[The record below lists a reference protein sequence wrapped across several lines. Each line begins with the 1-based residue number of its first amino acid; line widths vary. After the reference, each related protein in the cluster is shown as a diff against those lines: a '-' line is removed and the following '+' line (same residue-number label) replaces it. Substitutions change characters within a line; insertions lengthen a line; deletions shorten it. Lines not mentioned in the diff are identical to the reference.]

1 VTRAD
6 MAARLAG
13 WAPEATE
20 TTETIAAGP
29 ALALAG
35 MLDCEPP
42 VTRPGDPIPPLWQW
56 LYFLDRPAQREL
68 GPDGHP
74 AAGQFMPPIP
84 GRRRMYAGG
93 QVSYQAP
100 IRCGDRVTRRSE
112 LANWTVRAGR
122 SGELLFVSVRHI
134 FTRGREILATEEQ
147 DLVYRSGPGPAA
159 RAATAQPAAAQP
171 ATAQPAAPAASW
183 HLRLMADPVLLFRFS
198 ALTYNSHRIH
208 YDTGYATA
216 VEGHQGLVVHGP
228 LLALLCAELP
238 RRHLPAR
245 RLSRFSFRARSPL
258 YCGEELA
265 VSGGLRGDG
274 CTLRVSAPDGT
285 EALTAEGNFAA

>member
-1 VTRAD
+1 MTGAD

-13 WAPEATE
+13 WAPEAAE
-20 TTETIAAGP
+20 VTETIAAEP
-29 ALALAG
+29 ALALSG
-35 MLDCEPP
+35 MFDCEPP
-42 VTRPGDPIPPLWQW
+42 VAGPGDPIPPLWQW

-74 AAGQFMPPIP
+74 AAGQFIPPIP

-93 QVSYQAP
+93 RVSYQAP

-122 SGELLFVSVRHI
+122 TGELLFVSVRHI
-134 FTRGREILATEEQ
+134 FTRGSAILATEEQ
-147 DLVYRSGPGPAA
+147 DFVYRSGPATRSSA
-159 RAATAQPAAAQP
+159 RAATTLPAAA
-171 ATAQPAAPAASW
+171 AASW

-216 VEGHQGLVVHGP
+216 VEGHPGLVVHGP

-245 RLSRFSFRARSPL
+245 RLSQFSFRARSPL
-258 YCGEELA
+258 YCGEQLA
-265 VSGGLRGDG
+265 VSGGLHGGG

-285 EALTAEGNFAA
+285 EALTAQGNFAA